1 MLSTEEKELVKT
13 SYENGQSAEDIAE
26 IHDLDE
32 VEVLDFIDELEQSQ
46 Q

>member
-13 SYENGQSAEDIAE
+13 SYESGQSAEDIAA
-26 IHDLDE
+26 IHDIDQI
-32 VEVLDFIDELEQSQ
+32 EVLDFIDELEQSQ